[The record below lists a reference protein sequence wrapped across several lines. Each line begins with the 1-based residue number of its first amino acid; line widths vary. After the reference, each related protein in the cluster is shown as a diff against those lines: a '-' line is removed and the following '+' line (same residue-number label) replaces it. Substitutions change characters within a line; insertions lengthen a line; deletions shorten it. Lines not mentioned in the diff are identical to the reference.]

1 MTLREADEAAQK
13 RLPVIYQ
20 GIEYLR
26 ISETGYR
33 YNDKGER
40 HGFVQLLDKCGH
52 SVTYAEPGRR
62 RYGAEYEVG
71 KKTDTKPTKTRNG
84 G

>member
-40 HGFVQLLDKCGH
+40 HGFVQLLDKSGR
-52 SVTYAEPGRR
+52 SVSYADPRSCELAKE
-62 RYGAEYEVG
+62 AEA
-71 KKTDTKPTKTRNG
+71 
-84 G
+84 

>member
-40 HGFVQLLDKCGH
+40 RGFVQLLDKCGH
-52 SVTYAEPGRR
+52 SATYAEPGRCEP
-62 RYGAEYEVG
+62 A
-71 KKTDTKPTKTRNG
+71 KKEETE
-84 G
+84 

>member
-26 ISETGYR
+26 ISETG
-33 YNDKGER
+33 
-40 HGFVQLLDKCGH
+40 
-52 SVTYAEPGRR
+52 
-62 RYGAEYEVG
+62 
-71 KKTDTKPTKTRNG
+71 TDTTTNAATASPTPSPLAAS
-84 G
+84 

>member
-13 RLPVIYQ
+13 CLPVIYQ

-40 HGFVQLLDKCGH
+40 RGFVQLLDKCGH
-52 SVTYAEPGRR
+52 SVTYAEPDRCELKEEPHEG
-62 RYGAEYEVG
+62 
-71 KKTDTKPTKTRNG
+71 NS
-84 G
+84 